1 MVSVTAYKSN
11 KWILNG
17 AEIALQLVLIFTFL
31 TVFYFTYVTSVEAK
45 EFDTQIGVVV
55 DNIYDSAESE
65 ITDAIDKGKTT
76 LDKYGLISIID
87 GGLDATEQKVRDLST
102 KSDSDIRKTNKKIIK
117 KSYMFL
123 LITVGSI
130 LGILAI
136 LAFLGFYIVS
146 KSILGRTLVA
156 VFFVALTEFVFLQL
170 IASRFIAADPYEV
183 RRKFGKQINTWIKAN
198 KKE

>member
-1 MVSVTAYKSN
+1 MVSLAACKSN

-17 AEIALQLVLIFTFL
+17 AEIALQLALIFTFL
-31 TVFYFTYVTSVEAK
+31 TVFYFTYVTNVEAK

-65 ITDAIDKGKTT
+65 ITDAIDKRKTT
-76 LDKYGLISIID
+76 LDKYGLLSIID

-102 KSDSDIRKTNKKIIK
+102 KSDSDTRKSNKKIIK
-117 KSYMFL
+117 KSYIFL

-136 LAFLGFYIVS
+136 LAFLGFCIVS

-170 IASRFIAADPYEV
+170 IVSRFIAADPYKV
-183 RRKFGKQINTWIKAN
+183 RRKFGKQINTWIRAN
-198 KKE
+198 KKD